1 MGRYQVS
8 ERRATAAARFC
19 LSSIRYQSCRDPLT
33 ALRQRMRELAQT
45 RVRFGYRR
53 LLVLLRREGWELGKK
68 RCYRL
73 YTGGLDTAAEASVA
87 ACDGGPSRAT
97 PARDGAQ

>member
-1 MGRYQVS
+1 
-8 ERRATAAARFC
+8 
-19 LSSIRYQSCRDPLT
+19 
-33 ALRQRMRELAQT
+33 MRELAQT

-73 YTGGLDTAAEASVA
+73 YVRRGS
-87 ACDGGPSRAT
+87 P
-97 PARDGAQ
+97 